1 MRSAMKVLTA
11 AAVATAACAAHAQ
24 TLQVPMRLVG
34 TAGVGESIGII
45 TVTDAAGGLMFTPTL
60 EGLPPGLHGFHVH
73 EKPSCDPAIDPD
85 NGKVMPAQAAGG
97 HLDPRK
103 SGEHKGPMGDGHLG
117 DLPALR
123 VDLSG
128 KATSPVIASRL
139 KMTDLAGRALMIHAG
154 GDNYSDRP
162 QKLGGGG
169 ERIACGVIGS

>member
-1 MRSAMKVLTA
+1 MKVLTA

-34 TAGVGESIGII
+34 TAGVGEPIGII

-85 NGKVMPAQAAGG
+85 KGRVMPARAAGG

-103 SGEHKGPMGDGHLG
+103 SGQHEGPMRDGHLG

-123 VDLSG
+123 VDGDG
-128 KATSPVIASRL
+128 KASSPVVAPRL
-139 KMTDLAGRALMIHAG
+139 KMADVTARSIVIHAG
-154 GDNYSDRP
+154 GDNYSDTP
-162 QKLGGGG
+162 EKLGGGG
-169 ERIACGVIGS
+169 ERIACGIVEP